1 MPSLVTTKANEILA
15 ALPDP
20 KEIQNAVFS
29 FSPDKAPRLDGFT
42 GRFYQTYWHLIKRY
56 LCQTIGYSLK
66 ISYIGGGINSAFLA
80 LIPKE
85 QNPSSFS
92 RFRPIFL
99 CKLSYKITT
108 KILALILKVL
118 LPLLISPNQGS
129 FVPGRQIYDT
139 IQS

>member
-1 MPSLVTTKANEILA
+1 MPSLVTTEANEILV

-20 KEIQNAVFS
+20 QEIQNTVFS

-42 GRFYQTYWHLIKRY
+42 GRFYQTYWHLIKRD
-56 LCQTIGYSLK
+56 LCRMIGYSLK

-99 CKLSYKITT
+99 CNFSYKITA
-108 KILALILKVL
+108 KILALRLKVL

-129 FVPGRQIYDT
+129 FIPGRQIYDT